1 MNELNE
7 EEVDQIYEWI
17 NGIKITRKSRDLSR
31 DFSDGGTA
39 ALHCCCASFA
49 LISRPGLSDLDAV

>member
-7 EEVDQIYEWI
+7 EEVDKIYEWI
-17 NGIKITRKSRDLSR
+17 NGVKITRKSNNLSR

-39 ALHCCCASFA
+39 ALHCCLCI
-49 LISRPGLSDLDAV
+49 LCVNIAVGVV